1 MSLFSLRK
9 TPPSS
14 PATDPMASASAGAKA
29 VGASQTP
36 HPLDAVTGGAFSA
49 PTSGDRAARVRAWL
63 LTEPTWEVM
72 NEVFKELSQRDRG
85 AAKPL
90 KEKLD
95 ELRRQKAQEHIGV
108 EWAQKAETLIGQSRM
123 NLADALAWQRDAA
136 RAGAPLSRE
145 PLAGLKVALS
155 ERVKAIEDLQD
166 RVQVKRE
173 SAVLMAQRIEVLST
187 KSWREAQS
195 SAQALRDDVAEWQ
208 KQATELTADPQWA
221 SVEPKFPPMLDA
233 SRQQLQLVWDA
244 FEAALATA
252 VAADADPQAA
262 LPAVPVWAD
271 ELRQARGET
280 VEVVASQDAQAHKE
294 RREKAVA
301 ELERVLAVL
310 EKEVGQGH
318 GKATPK
324 AAADVRA
331 VLKSQGRLLGP
342 DLEAKAH
349 AVLAQ
354 AGELEDWQRWRAD
367 QLREEL
373 VKKAEALLAP
383 PEGQRMGGRKL
394 QETLRALREQ
404 WKTTDQG
411 GQANHALWKRFDE
424 ACTLA
429 HKQVEVWLTQVR
441 QQAEAHKA
449 QRLAL
454 IEELKAWTVAHTG
467 QSDWKVQIR
476 DLHAFSERWREAGHL
491 SEKAFAE
498 LQPQWKEAM
507 HLAHAGL
514 EVAQSQSVARRR
526 QMIEEATAM
535 GASPALRIDAVKELQ
550 GRWQAEAH
558 TVPLERKLEQKLWEA
573 FRKPID
579 EAFQRKSSER
589 EKAATALNEHDQR
602 VLDAARALDA
612 ACAAGDAQ
620 QIRSAQQALERA
632 LRGEAEAPAVLASA
646 ETRAESPK
654 SEPAGEAA
662 SAPDAGDAAAASD
675 ADDTTAAPEA
685 PAPAPVPA
693 APARKLVAM
702 RGDDRPGMKKTEPA
716 GRDDRRGPGGRD
728 ARDGRDARGPRG
740 AWAESRPP
748 RSAPGH
754 ATPRLGDAAFRAQR
768 QAIEHAEATM
778 RKLAAQAHGEVL
790 TQLVNAW
797 EKRDPSAVPAA
808 QALGGRVTAAAR
820 SAWTSALG
828 GAASPVPAEALLR
841 LEMAA
846 EVPTP
851 AEQLDA
857 RRQLQLQLLTRRHD
871 APPSDTWGH
880 DLAKVLSGA
889 YDAGAARRVQ
899 NVLKVLLRR

>member
-1 MSLFSLRK
+1 
-9 TPPSS
+9 
-14 PATDPMASASAGAKA
+14 MAAASAGAKA
-29 VGASQTP
+29 AGASQTP

-145 PLAGLKVALS
+145 PLAGLKVALA

-195 SAQALRDDVAEWQ
+195 SAEALREDVTDWQ
-208 KQATELTADPQWA
+208 KQAGELTAEPQWA

-271 ELRQARGET
+271 ELRQSRGET
-280 VEVVASQDAQAHKE
+280 VEAVASQDAQAHKE

-301 ELERVLAVL
+301 ELERALAVL

-394 QETLRALREQ
+394 QETLRTLREQ

-449 QRLAL
+449 QRLGL
-454 IEELKAWTVAHTG
+454 IEELKAWTAAHTG
-467 QSDWKVQIR
+467 QSDWKIQIR

-507 HLAHAGL
+507 HVAHAGL
-514 EVAQSQSVARRR
+514 EAAQSQSIARRR
-526 QMIEEATAM
+526 QMIDEATAL

-550 GRWQAEAH
+550 QRWQVEAH

-589 EKAATALNEHDQR
+589 EKAAASLNEHDQR

-612 ACAAGDAQ
+612 ACAAGDVQ

-632 LRGEAEAPAVLASA
+632 LRGEYEAAAAAVSTESKAEAVKSVPVGDVDAVSEAPAA
-646 ETRAESPK
+646 T
-654 SEPAGEAA
+654 PAPDGDEAA
-662 SAPDAGDAAAASD
+662 VAPDV
-675 ADDTTAAPEA
+675 PA
-685 PAPAPVPA
+685 PAPAPA

-728 ARDGRDARGPRG
+728 SRDGRDARAPRG
-740 AWAESRPP
+740 AWADNRPP
-748 RSAPGH
+748 RSAPAH

-768 QAIEHAEATM
+768 N
-778 RKLAAQAHGEVL
+778 AHR
-790 TQLVNAW
+790 TCRIRTCASWQLKPMV
-797 EKRDPSAVPAA
+797 RCSRSSMTC
-808 QALGGRVTAAAR
+808 LGAPR
-820 SAWTSALG
+820 SGPTG
-828 GAASPVPAEALLR
+828 PDSPGP
-841 LEMAA
+841 
-846 EVPTP
+846 
-851 AEQLDA
+851 
-857 RRQLQLQLLTRRHD
+857 
-871 APPSDTWGH
+871 GF
-880 DLAKVLSGA
+880 
-889 YDAGAARRVQ
+889 AG
-899 NVLKVLLRR
+899 